1 MKWLIRI
8 ALIVVLLVVIAAVAG
23 VFMIDSIATAAVA
36 KGAAFATQTD
46 AECEKVDIQIF
57 GSAATITNL
66 DIKNPDGQFRDQF
79 DSFLKLGSGSAEVS
93 VGSVMS
99 DLVEIPTVELSDI
112 ELSLVSKDGKKNYE
126 VILESLKR
134 FQGDAP
140 PKETEGGKEYVIK
153 KTTISR
159 ITVHYDFD
167 KDPALGALP
176 ARGTLEIAF
185 DKPMVI
191 ENLGQGGV
199 PMSQITADLITDIL
213 VQVTANMATQ
223 LGDQF
228 AGHIKGLSGSLID
241 TLGENK
247 FTQTLG
253 ELDLGAG
260 AAKLKDLGIDLGAG
274 AADLL
279 KGVGEGAGD
288 LGQKATD
295 TIKKGLGGL
304 LGDDDEKKE

>member
-8 ALIVVLLVVIAAVAG
+8 AVIVVLLVVVVGIAGAI
-23 VFMIDSIATAAVA
+23 MIDSIATTAVA

-46 AECEKVDIQIF
+46 VEVQKVDVKLF
-57 GSAATITNL
+57 SNAGEITGL
-66 DIKNPDGQFRDQF
+66 DIKNPDGPFREMF
-79 DSFLKLGSGSAEVS
+79 DSFLVLGSGKAAISA
-93 VGSVMS
+93 GSVIS

-126 VILESLKR
+126 VILASLKR

-140 PKETEGGKEYVIK
+140 PKETEGGKQFVIK

-159 ITVHYDFD
+159 ITVNYDFD

-176 ARGTLEIAF
+176 AKGTIEIAF
-185 DKPMVI
+185 DKPMVL

-228 AGHIKGLSGSLID
+228 AGHIKGLSGSLVD

-253 ELDLGAG
+253 ELDLGEG
-260 AAKLKDLGIDLGAG
+260 AAVLKGFGVDLGEGATDLI
-274 AADLL
+274 
-279 KGVGEGAGD
+279 KGIGGGAGD
-288 LGQKATD
+288 LGEKATD

-304 LGDDDEKKE
+304 LGGDEEKKE